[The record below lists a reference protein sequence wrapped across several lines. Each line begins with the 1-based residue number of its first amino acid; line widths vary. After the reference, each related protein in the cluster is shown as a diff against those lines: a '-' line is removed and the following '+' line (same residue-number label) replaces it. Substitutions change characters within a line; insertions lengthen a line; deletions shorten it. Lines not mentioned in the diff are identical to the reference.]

1 MFPSRQR
8 AYYTKE
14 RLEEEMA
21 NLKVSLFKQFP
32 GLDLSK
38 RRYEVDGIRT
48 VQRDEETNDYVCAG
62 VIKTYNKE
70 TKEQLGEVNIAY
82 LAQLTD
88 DKKSFYVT
96 LEMQ

>member
-1 MFPSRQR
+1 M
-8 AYYTKE
+8 E
-14 RLEEEMA
+14 LE
-21 NLKVSLFKQFP
+21 LFK
-32 GLDLSK
+32 
-38 RRYEVDGIRT
+38 EI
-48 VQRDEETNDYVCAG
+48 EETNDYVCAG

-70 TKEQLGEVNIAY
+70 TKEQLGEANIAY